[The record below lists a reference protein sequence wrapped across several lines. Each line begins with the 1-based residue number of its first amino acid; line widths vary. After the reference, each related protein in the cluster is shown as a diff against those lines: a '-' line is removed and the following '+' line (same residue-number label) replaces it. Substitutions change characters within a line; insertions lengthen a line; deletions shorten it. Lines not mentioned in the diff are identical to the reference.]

1 MRARVN
7 MRGSGIT
14 GQTSQDF
21 IADTDWRHNEKSV
34 YKEGCNVI
42 DKSKLVCR
50 ITGRRSLYFIAETR
64 FKEEYFC
71 LDHDT
76 NDQMGKI
83 KVITQTL
90 CQTV

>member
-34 YKEGCNVI
+34 YKEGCNGI
-42 DKSKLVCR
+42 DKSKLICG
-50 ITGRRSLYFIAETR
+50 ITEQKS
-64 FKEEYFC
+64 
-71 LDHDT
+71 
-76 NDQMGKI
+76 
-83 KVITQTL
+83 
-90 CQTV
+90 